1 MVDYGPSI
9 PLGPDWTYGGIT
21 SPPAGQGSTEAP
33 APATTSEF
41 VSEASPSAE
50 PSPLPSQ
57 VQTTQTPSSPPATSL
72 PTLDPLQTGAGPLG
86 TIPLS
91 ASVSQS
97 FPSPSVIGLTSESPT
112 PTLSTAGESTLPPQ
126 PTQSSPRS
134 SSNNLVPLLPAI
146 LVPLL
151 VAIIILLLLI
161 YCFRRRERS
170 KAGYTTAVGAS
181 SGGFGGWLTSS
192 FARRAN
198 GSGERFT
205 SAWAQVPET
214 DQVERKDVSPISPV
228 SAENWAK
235 SHERSTLLGFIP
247 NHHRTSSS
255 IDVTRPEEAPAVPEK
270 PEEELEVMADRNRL
284 LLKRLNLGL
293 GWLSVASL
301 VSSGSGSKS
310 RIASGF
316 TLEKGNGG
324 TGAMGVPNEGSESEK
339 TESADKS
346 GSGSGM
352 KGTTSGSASAS
363 AAALSNEQL
372 FHRPPHDSTSS
383 RGSTSSRS
391 PRRGFF
397 SRFKTE
403 TSSKKSK
410 RSSGPSRK
418 SWMSYDVVPE
428 GEEGEGL
435 REGSEGMSIAVPR
448 TPSSIE
454 GSKRL
459 SGGMTRWDSRERMR
473 FPRPPGTSQ
482 GGERESLI
490 STEYVLH
497 CNRADSR
504 YHSAES
510 SYSLPSASDEGRQ
523 PTIALV
529 NPAHQPFQ
537 SDQSNFARPALSPFG
552 SKESFS
558 PAVIHSQTASTSDK
572 IHLRDLFTASPGR
585 PSIDSDQG
593 NSASGHDNRRSFAGQ
608 PMIDDTLLHGGAY
621 KGLGGIDE
629 FGQTMRSVS
638 GEVSL
643 LSRGRS

>member
-1 MVDYGPSI
+1 MIDYGPSI

-21 SPPAGQGSTEAP
+21 SPPADPASTEVP
-33 APATTSEF
+33 PLTTTSEF

-50 PSPLPSQ
+50 PSPSP
-57 VQTTQTPSSPPATSL
+57 VQPTTTQLISPPATSL

-86 TIPLS
+86 TVPSS

-97 FPSPSVIGLTSESPT
+97 FSSPLVIGLTSESPT
-112 PTLSTAGESTLPPQ
+112 PTLPTANESTLSPQ
-126 PTQSSPRS
+126 PTQSSPPS
-134 SSNNLVPLLPAI
+134 SSNNLLPLLPAI

-170 KAGYTTAVGAS
+170 KAGYTTAIGAS

-198 GSGERFT
+198 GSGEGFT
-205 SAWAQVPET
+205 SAWTQVPET
-214 DQVERKDVSPISPV
+214 DQVERKDTSPISPV

-255 IDVTRPEEAPAVPEK
+255 IDVTRPEEAPEIPEK
-270 PEEELEVMADRNRL
+270 PEEELEVMADRNQS

-324 TGAMGVPNEGSESEK
+324 TGALGAPNEGSESEK

-352 KGTTSGSASAS
+352 KETTSGSASAS

-372 FHRPPHDSTSS
+372 FYRPPHDSTSS

-473 FPRPPGTSQ
+473 FPRPPGTSA

-490 STEYVLH
+490 STEYVPHL
-497 CNRADSR
+497 NTADDR

-523 PTIALV
+523 PTISLV

-558 PAVIHSQTASTSDK
+558 PALVHSQTPSTSDK
-572 IHLRDLFTASPGR
+572 IHLQDLFTASPGR

-593 NSASGHDNRRSFAGQ
+593 NSASGHGNRRSFAGQ

-638 GEVSL
+638 GEVSTCK
-643 LSRGRS
+643 G

>member
-1 MVDYGPSI
+1 MGDYGPSI

-21 SPPAGQGSTEAP
+21 SPPAGQESTEAP
-33 APATTSEF
+33 TPTITSES
-41 VSEASPSAE
+41 VVEPSLSAE
-50 PSPLPSQ
+50 PSPSPAQPTTTQIPIPSQ
-57 VQTTQTPSSPPATSL
+57 TTSL

-86 TIPLS
+86 APPT
-91 ASVSQS
+91 SVTFSKV
-97 FPSPSVIGLTSESPT
+97 FPSPSVIDLSSSESPS
-112 PTLSTAGESTLPPQ
+112 PSSVNESTGSSH
-126 PTQSSPRS
+126 PTQSAPPSRS
-134 SSNNLVPLLPAI
+134 NRLLPLLPAT

-151 VAIIILLLLI
+151 VAIFILLLLI
-161 YCFRRRERS
+161 YCFKRRERS
-170 KAGYTTAVGAS
+170 KAGYTTAIGAS

-205 SAWAQVPET
+205 SAWTQVPET
-214 DQVERKDVSPISPV
+214 DQVERKDASPIPPV

-255 IDVTRPEEAPAVPEK
+255 IDVARSEQAPAVPEK
-270 PEEELEVMADRNRL
+270 PEEELEVMADRNQSL
-284 LLKRLNLGL
+284 LRRLNLGL

-324 TGAMGVPNEGSESEK
+324 TGALGVPNEGSESEK

-352 KGTTSGSASAS
+352 KETTSGSASAS

-372 FHRPPHDSTSS
+372 FYRPPHDSTSS

-403 TSSKKSK
+403 TSSKKIK

-490 STEYVLH
+490 STEYVPH
-497 CNRADSR
+497 DCQADFR
-504 YHSAES
+504 NHSAES
-510 SYSLPSASDEGRQ
+510 SYSLPSAASEGRQ

-558 PAVIHSQTASTSDK
+558 PALVHSQTPSTSDK

-593 NSASGHDNRRSFAGQ
+593 NSAGGHGNRRSFAGQ

-643 LSRGRS
+643 LCERS

>member
-1 MVDYGPSI
+1 V
-9 PLGPDWTYGGIT
+9 
-21 SPPAGQGSTEAP
+21 
-33 APATTSEF
+33 
-41 VSEASPSAE
+41 
-50 PSPLPSQ
+50 
-57 VQTTQTPSSPPATSL
+57 
-72 PTLDPLQTGAGPLG
+72 
-86 TIPLS
+86 
-91 ASVSQS
+91 
-97 FPSPSVIGLTSESPT
+97 
-112 PTLSTAGESTLPPQ
+112 
-126 PTQSSPRS
+126 
-134 SSNNLVPLLPAI
+134 
-146 LVPLL
+146 
-151 VAIIILLLLI
+151 
-161 YCFRRRERS
+161 
-170 KAGYTTAVGAS
+170 
-181 SGGFGGWLTSS
+181 
-192 FARRAN
+192 
-198 GSGERFT
+198 SGERFT
-205 SAWAQVPET
+205 SAWTQVPET
-214 DQVERKDVSPISPV
+214 DQVERKDASPISPV

-235 SHERSTLLGFIP
+235 SHERSALLGFIP

-255 IDVTRPEEAPAVPEK
+255 IDVTRPEKAPAVSEK
-270 PEEELEVMADRNRL
+270 PEEALEVMADRNQSL
-284 LLKRLNLGL
+284 LRRLNLGL

-324 TGAMGVPNEGSESEK
+324 TGSLGVPNEGSESEK
-339 TESADKS
+339 AESADKS

-352 KGTTSGSASAS
+352 KETTSGSASAS

-372 FHRPPHDSTSS
+372 FYRPPHDSTSS
-383 RGSTSSRS
+383 RGSNSTRGS

-403 TSSKKSK
+403 TSSKKRK

-428 GEEGEGL
+428 GEEGEAL
-435 REGSEGMSIAVPR
+435 REGSEGMSFAVPR

-490 STEYVLH
+490 STEYVPSLTPV
-497 CNRADSR
+497 DDR
-504 YHSAES
+504 YHPAES
-510 SYSLPSASDEGRQ
+510 SYSLPSASDEGRR

-537 SDQSNFARPALSPFG
+537 SDQSDFARPALSPFG

-558 PAVIHSQTASTSDK
+558 PALIHSQTPSTTDK

-593 NSASGHDNRRSFAGQ
+593 NSASGHGNRRSFAGQ

-638 GEVSL
+638 GEVS
-643 LSRGRS
+643 RPRERS

>member
-1 MVDYGPSI
+1 
-9 PLGPDWTYGGIT
+9 
-21 SPPAGQGSTEAP
+21 
-33 APATTSEF
+33 
-41 VSEASPSAE
+41 
-50 PSPLPSQ
+50 
-57 VQTTQTPSSPPATSL
+57 
-72 PTLDPLQTGAGPLG
+72 
-86 TIPLS
+86 
-91 ASVSQS
+91 
-97 FPSPSVIGLTSESPT
+97 
-112 PTLSTAGESTLPPQ
+112 
-126 PTQSSPRS
+126 
-134 SSNNLVPLLPAI
+134 
-146 LVPLL
+146 
-151 VAIIILLLLI
+151 
-161 YCFRRRERS
+161 
-170 KAGYTTAVGAS
+170 
-181 SGGFGGWLTSS
+181 LTSS

-205 SAWAQVPET
+205 SAWTQVPET
-214 DQVERKDVSPISPV
+214 DQVERKDASPISPV

-255 IDVTRPEEAPAVPEK
+255 IDVARSEQAPAVPEK
-270 PEEELEVMADRNRL
+270 PEEELEVMADRNQSL
-284 LLKRLNLGL
+284 LRRLNLGL

-324 TGAMGVPNEGSESEK
+324 TGALGVPNEGSESEK

-352 KGTTSGSASAS
+352 KETTSGSASAS

-372 FHRPPHDSTSS
+372 FYRPPHDSTSS

-490 STEYVLH
+490 STEYVLL
-497 CNRADSR
+497 CSRADCR

-510 SYSLPSASDEGRQ
+510 SYSLPSASDEVRQ

-537 SDQSNFARPALSPFG
+537 SDQSNFARPALSP
-552 SKESFS
+552 
-558 PAVIHSQTASTSDK
+558 TAPTSDK

-593 NSASGHDNRRSFAGQ
+593 NSASGHGHGNRRSFAGQ

-643 LSRGRS
+643 LCERS

>member
-1 MVDYGPSI
+1 MIDYGPSI

-21 SPPAGQGSTEAP
+21 SPPVGQSSTELP

-57 VQTTQTPSSPPATSL
+57 VQTTQTPPSPITTSQ
-72 PTLDPLQTGAGPLG
+72 PIPDPLQTGAGPLV

-91 ASVSQS
+91 ASASQS

-112 PTLSTAGESTLPPQ
+112 PTLPTANESTLSPQ
-126 PTQSSPRS
+126 PTQSSPPTA
-134 SSNNLVPLLPAI
+134 SNNLLPLLPAI

-170 KAGYTTAVGAS
+170 KAGYTTAIGAS

-198 GSGERFT
+198 GSGEGFT
-205 SAWAQVPET
+205 SAWTQVQET
-214 DQVERKDVSPISPV
+214 DQVERKDTSPISPV
-228 SAENWAK
+228 SAENWTK
-235 SHERSTLLGFIP
+235 SHERSALLGFIP
-247 NHHRTSSS
+247 NHHRNSSS

-270 PEEELEVMADRNRL
+270 PEEELEVMADRNQSL
-284 LLKRLNLGL
+284 LSRLNLGL

-324 TGAMGVPNEGSESEK
+324 TGALGVPNEGSESVK

-372 FHRPPHDSTSS
+372 FYRPPHDSTSS

-490 STEYVLH
+490 STEYVL
-497 CNRADSR
+497 
-504 YHSAES
+504 Y
-510 SYSLPSASDEGRQ
+510 
-523 PTIALV
+523 
-529 NPAHQPFQ
+529 
-537 SDQSNFARPALSPFG
+537 
-552 SKESFS
+552 
-558 PAVIHSQTASTSDK
+558 
-572 IHLRDLFTASPGR
+572 
-585 PSIDSDQG
+585 
-593 NSASGHDNRRSFAGQ
+593 
-608 PMIDDTLLHGGAY
+608 
-621 KGLGGIDE
+621 
-629 FGQTMRSVS
+629 
-638 GEVSL
+638 
-643 LSRGRS
+643 